1 MQAYYIH
8 YKLDDYTDKDIIIDE
23 ATLEAAEAHKNGL
36 NADDYIFLGEFKNH
50 EEALQKALQDE
61 AEKQMERMHP

>member
-1 MQAYYIH
+1 MQSYFIN
-8 YKLDDYTDKDIIIDE
+8 YKLDNYTDENIIIDE
-23 ATLEAAEAHKNGL
+23 ATLEAAERHRNGL
-36 NADDYIFLGEFKNH
+36 NAEDYIYLGEFKNQ

>member
-1 MQAYYIH
+1 MQAYFIN
-8 YKLDDYTDKDIIIDE
+8 YKMDNYTDKNIIIDE
-23 ATLEAAEAHKNGL
+23 ATLEAAEAHQNGL
-36 NADDYIFLGEFKNH
+36 NAEDYIFLGEFKSK

>member
-1 MQAYYIH
+1 MQSYFINYRIDN
-8 YKLDDYTDKDIIIDE
+8 YEEENIIIDE
-23 ATLEAAEAHKNGL
+23 PTLEAAEANKNGL
-36 NADDYIFLGEFKNH
+36 NAEDYIYLGEFKNK